1 MEKHLDEI
9 QLKRSLICAEL
20 CHESYGLVARHDEV
34 RTICVKLLKTNEEC
48 FTSFLAE
55 FQDTQAMVLNT
66 EDEIYLVFPG
76 TDSETDILTDVT
88 FELVGY
94 GSGHVH
100 RSFLDVAKKT
110 YPKIIETVKRLLAF
124 KPDAKVIV
132 TGHSLGGAL
141 AMIYAEMLRQ
151 DGIEV
156 TQLIT
161 FGQPRVGNG
170 KFAKAFSAL
179 EIPYIRF
186 VNETDIVPDVPPPYD
201 KHDWTHSGRRLTFGK
216 DGVLREGLL
225 SDETA
230 ALTRSIETIIRVLV
244 MWFQHERKF
253 DEKLKKAIMD
263 TVDHPMAIYLKN
275 MRSHALNESQS
286 AATVVPA
293 TT

>member
-1 MEKHLDEI
+1 MKKHLDETL
-9 QLKRSLICAEL
+9 LKRSLVCAEL
-20 CHESYGLVARHDEV
+20 CNESYGLITRHDEV
-34 RTICVKLLKTNEEC
+34 RAICVKLLNSKEEC

-88 FELVGY
+88 FELVRY

-100 RSFLDVAKKT
+100 RSFLDVAQKT
-110 YPKIIETVKRLLAF
+110 YPKIIEAVKRLLAF

-141 AMIYAEMLRQ
+141 AMLYAEMLRG

-170 KFAKAFSAL
+170 KFAKGFSEL

-201 KHDWTHSGRRLTFGK
+201 KHDWTHSGTRLTFGK
-216 DGVLREGLL
+216 DGILEGIL

-230 ALTRSIETIIRVLV
+230 ALTRSIETIIRVVV
-244 MWFQHERKF
+244 MWFQNARKF
-253 DEKLKKAIMD
+253 DEKLKKAIME
-263 TVDHPMAIYLKN
+263 TVDHLMAIYLKN
-275 MRSHALNESQS
+275 VKALPQ
-286 AATVVPA
+286 
-293 TT
+293 

>member
-1 MEKHLDEI
+1 M
-9 QLKRSLICAEL
+9 
-20 CHESYGLVARHDEV
+20 
-34 RTICVKLLKTNEEC
+34 
-48 FTSFLAE
+48 
-55 FQDTQAMVLNT
+55 
-66 EDEIYLVFPG
+66 
-76 TDSETDILTDVT
+76 
-88 FELVGY
+88 
-94 GSGHVH
+94 
-100 RSFLDVAKKT
+100 DVAKKT
-110 YPKIIETVKRLLAF
+110 YPKIIEAVKRLLAF

-170 KFAKAFSAL
+170 KFAKAFSAF

-230 ALTRSIETIIRVLV
+230 ALARSIETIIRVLV
-244 MWFQHERKF
+244 MWFQNERKF
-253 DEKLKKAIMD
+253 DEKLKTAILA
-263 TVDHPMAIYLKN
+263 TVDHPMAVYLKN
-275 MRSHALNESQS
+275 MKNQAQQESRA
-286 AATVVPA
+286 AATTVPA